1 MSLSEI
7 ETRFAEIRTLVESE
21 TDMNVE
27 ALELLTKEANEL
39 EERKTQLNKIAEERA
54 ALIEQA
60 KSATV
65 IVEQQEERK
74 VNQHMEIREIA
85 ALPEYRT
92 GWLKMQMG
100 QPLTEEEKRSV
111 AMANATSV
119 IPVVTAQK
127 IYDVIKQKGQL
138 LQKIDLYRVNGAVNI
153 PVQGTNTAA
162 ELHTENAALNAA
174 PDTWTNI
181 ALSAYEITKLVR
193 LSKSLMTMA
202 MDAFESKLAEKI
214 AEQIVIKA
222 EGYIL
227 YGTGDAQPKGINAAR
242 AWVDGTSGVDWAGAA
257 PTAAELIEMASYFPG
272 GHYSNADWIMNHK
285 TFFNRV
291 YSLRDDSKYPL
302 AKEVAGGYML
312 LGRPVVLCD
321 SATDDDIFLADLKG
335 IVGNLSAD
343 IVVEKNEAS
352 GFAYNAVDFRGSCI
366 FDCDVAIPS
375 AFVKSEATL
384 G

>member
-27 ALELLTKEANEL
+27 ALELLTKETDEL
-39 EERKTQLNKIAEERA
+39 EQRKAQLNKIAEERA

-60 KSATV
+60 KSATQV
-65 IVEQQEERK
+65 VEQQEERK
-74 VNQHMEIREIA
+74 VNKNMELREIA

-100 QPLTEEEKRSV
+100 QPLTDEEKRSV

-162 ELHTENAALNAA
+162 ELHTENVALNAA
-174 PDTWTNI
+174 SDTWTNI

-222 EGYIL
+222 ESYIL

-242 AWVDGTSGVDWAGAA
+242 TWTDGSTGVDWAGAA
-257 PTAAELIEMASYFPG
+257 PTAAELIEMVSYFPG

-291 YSLRDDSKYPL
+291 YSLRDDAKYPL
-302 AKEVAGGYML
+302 AKEVAGGYVL
-312 LGRPVVLCD
+312 LGRPVILCD
-321 SATDDDIFLADLKG
+321 SAADDDIFLADLKG

-343 IVVEKNEAS
+343 IIVEKNEAS